1 MKQFDWLRSQGGLT
15 RRFGIYSVLVVGV
28 LGVAFV
34 ISAKGADTKAGTDM
48 ITFVN
53 GDQLTGTVVSESGG
67 AVTFHSNM
75 SGDIKVGW
83 DKIKSLHTGEA
94 FAVIRS
100 TDKLKVGKPALQVPV
115 GRLQVSNDEVSVSG
129 PGGQV
134 KNLPTKDAAYIERR
148 ELPEGSAA

>member
-1 MKQFDWLRSQGGLT
+1 MPSQGGVRRVWRHIYREVNPAMKQFDWLRSQGRLA
-15 RRFGIYSVLVVGV
+15 RRFGIYRVLVLGV
-28 LGVAFV
+28 LGLAFV
-34 ISAKGADTKAGTDM
+34 IAARGADTKAGTDV

-67 AVTFHSNM
+67 TVTFHSNM

-100 TDKLKVGKPALQVPV
+100 TD
-115 GRLQVSNDEVSVSG
+115 
-129 PGGQV
+129 
-134 KNLPTKDAAYIERR
+134 LPT
-148 ELPEGSAA
+148 S

>member
-34 ISAKGADTKAGTDM
+34 ITAKGADTKAGTDM

-83 DKIKSLHTGEA
+83 DKISHCIQA
-94 FAVIRS
+94 RRS
-100 TDKLKVGKPALQVPV
+100 P
-115 GRLQVSNDEVSVSG
+115 
-129 PGGQV
+129 
-134 KNLPTKDAAYIERR
+134 
-148 ELPEGSAA
+148 